1 MQKIA
6 LNERSLGLIKNYT
19 AGGAALGGSAA
30 LLTSL
35 VNYLKMLKSDADEP
49 TDTSNDDDTLY
60 LNMPAT
66 TPTPPQSF
74 GGRRK
79 MAGADDLLSGGL
91 AMTGGTLATIG
102 SYALIKKVYQ
112 NIKRKELQA
121 QLDSAQQ
128 SFVGAA
134 DQEATQGKMAA
145 IAPAAGAPMGLG
157 QIMYSAPVAFTL
169 LSAIAS
175 GALSN
180 VALNKTFPAVK
191 PTQNIAPKKIV
202 IRRKKPADVNQN
214 SIPDEE
220 ETKTAASHSEDDGLE
235 LVTHLVL
242 NSKSASA
249 SEVSDIVHAVA
260 SGRHNEFVNTLLT
273 YGMDTAMSTIKG
285 ASMDTLDKTSRV
297 LAVGQCIKSAALRP
311 IFSMLVAAEY
321 NDMAP
326 HFFKI
331 ASLQTP
337 EDTEVLVKIASI
349 LGAIYRHEHLG
360 SVELPVELTQEDN
373 TKAAN
378 NLTIAD
384 ILEMINS
391 QRYRQQHK
399 MHDGVDDSI
408 RIGNSGNDPMTE
420 GNDDMHTEDSITS
433 SEEQMMSD
441 EHPTNNQA
449 SPGIA
454 NELDDEDDF
463 IDNAMSG
470 TITPAKAVAAQND

>member
-60 LNMPAT
+60 LNMPAA

-102 SYALIKKVYQ
+102 SYALIKKIYQ

-134 DQEATQGKMAA
+134 DQEAAQGKMAA
-145 IAPAAGAPMGLG
+145 VAPAAGAPMGLG
-157 QIMYSAPVAFTL
+157 QLMYSAPVAFTL

-191 PTQNIAPKKIV
+191 PTQNVAPKKIV
-202 IRRKKPADVNQN
+202 IRRKKPVDVNQN

-220 ETKTAASHSEDDGLE
+220 ETKSASLYSEDDGLE
-235 LVTHLVL
+235 LVTHLIL

-273 YGMDTAMSTIKG
+273 YGMDTAMATIKG
-285 ASMDTLDKTSRV
+285 ASIDTLDKTSRV
-297 LAVGQCIKSAALRP
+297 LAVGQCIKSSALRP
-311 IFSMLVAAEY
+311 MFSMLVAAEY

-337 EDTEVLVKIASI
+337 ENKEVLVKIAAV
-349 LGAIYRHEHLG
+349 LGAIYRQEHLG
-360 SVELPVELTQEDN
+360 TVELPIELAHEDN
-373 TKAAN
+373 TKVAN

-391 QRYRQQHK
+391 QRYKQQHE

-433 SEEQMMSD
+433 NEERGMSD
-441 EHPTNNQA
+441 EHPTDNQA
-449 SPGIA
+449 SPTIA
-454 NELDDEDDF
+454 NELDEEDDF

-470 TITPAKAVAAQND
+470 TITPAKAVAAQTD